1 MTCDHPNLKTFT
13 FSNGEIMSKCPD
25 CNYGS
30 GHYEQRF
37 PSGELMYSARGK
49 KRIIFNDD
57 PDDPEES
64 EGIQHELPELH
75 PPSFS
80 ALFDEQA
87 EKLAEENLEQD
98 TEEDGPQ
105 DFNSPL
111 AEETGSCAL

>member
-1 MTCDHPNLKTFT
+1 MTCDHPNLKSHTFKDG
-13 FSNGEIMSKCPD
+13 SIMTRCPD
-25 CNYGS
+25 CSYGT

-57 PDDPEES
+57 PDPEES
-64 EGIQHELPELH
+64 EGIQHELPELQ

-87 EKLAEENLEQD
+87 EELQEIEAKSAEDN
-98 TEEDGPQ
+98 PQ
-105 DFNSPL
+105 DFNSD
-111 AEETGSCAL
+111 ETGSCAR